1 MKIFKKYANTIID
14 LAEDTVLLSDGKK
27 LKSKGYVN
35 TKQFYKDC
43 TGAISCISLN
53 MISSRVFRL
62 MVGIIVLVSFT
73 STLLGILY
81 DIISP
86 FCLCT
91 NISILCYWSYI
102 CARYIRLKDVLPA
115 IWYFRALSEEYDKNN
130 VLFDVMFKSGIIC
143 NIVPHSNNISSHI
156 TVSDKDEYN
165 MRNNLLYFYWS
176 ISSKDLVDYYIPYS
190 SDYIRWKEKYFSICN
205 FTEIPFRIAMIVIMK
220 SMCKS
225 KSSLIEDEKAIEY
238 FDKLDDDLLSK
249 LVVDTVLNSK
259 KYDIDYFKV
268 AFNTIINSFDEN
280 DFDDGRFEY
289 EVNIIKARIYL
300 AELLKKEGYEIN
312 DDTFEISR
320 ISTSESSGS

>member
-1 MKIFKKYANTIID
+1 MKLKKEEILYSEMIECLKERIIIMKIFKPHANTIID
-14 LAEDTVLLSDGKK
+14 LEKDTMSLSDGKK
-27 LKSKGYVN
+27 LKSRGYVN

-62 MVGIIVLVSFT
+62 MIGIAVLALFT

-86 FCLCT
+86 FGLCI

-143 NIVPHSNNISSHI
+143 NIIPHSINISSYI

-176 ISSKDLVDYYIPYS
+176 ISSKDLVDYIPYS
-190 SDYIRWKEKYFSICN
+190 SDYIRWKEKYFNICN
-205 FTEIPFRIAMIVIMK
+205 FIEIPFRIAMIVIMK

-225 KSSLIEDEKAIEY
+225 SLIEDEKIIEY

-280 DFDDGRFEY
+280 DF
-289 EVNIIKARIYL
+289 III
-300 AELLKKEGYEIN
+300 LKWHL
-312 DDTFEISR
+312 TQL
-320 ISTSESSGS
+320 

>member
-14 LAEDTVLLSDGKK
+14 LAEDTVLLSDGEK
-27 LKSKGYVN
+27 LRPTGYISSR
-35 TKQFYKDC
+35 QFYKDC
-43 TGAISCISLN
+43 TGTISSISLN

-81 DIISP
+81 DAISLSG
-86 FCLCT
+86 LCI

-130 VLFDVMFKSGIIC
+130 ALFDVMFKSGLIC
-143 NIVPHSNNISSHI
+143 NSNIVPHSNNISSDV
-156 TVSDKDEYN
+156 TNELN
-165 MRNNLLYFYWS
+165 MTNNLLHFYWS
-176 ISSKDLVDYYIPYS
+176 ISCKDLVDYILYP
-190 SDYIRWKEKYFSICN
+190 SDYIRWKEKYFNICN
-205 FTEIPFRIAMIVIMK
+205 FIEIPFRIAMIVIIK

-225 KSSLIEDEKAIEY
+225 SLIKDEEAIEY

>member
-14 LAEDTVLLSDGKK
+14 LAKDTVSLSNGKE

-62 MVGIIVLVSFT
+62 MIGIVVLALFT

-86 FCLCT
+86 FCLCI

-115 IWYFRALSEEYDKNN
+115 IWYFKALNEEYDKNDA
-130 VLFDVMFKSGIIC
+130 LFDVVFNSGIIC
-143 NIVPHSNNISSHI
+143 NTEPHTNNISSYI
-156 TVSDKDEYN
+156 SVSDDHY
-165 MRNNLLYFYWS
+165 MTDNLLYFYWS
-176 ISSKDLVDYYIPYS
+176 ISSKDLVDYIPYS
-190 SDYIRWKEKYFSICN
+190 SDYIRWKKKYFNICN
-205 FTEIPFRIAMIVIMK
+205 YIEIPLRIAMIVIMK

-225 KSSLIEDEKAIEY
+225 SLIEDEKVIEY

-249 LVVDTVLNSK
+249 LVVDTALNSK
-259 KYDIDYFKV
+259 KYDIDYFKM
-268 AFNTIINSFDEN
+268 AFNTLINSLNEN
-280 DFDDGRFEY
+280 DFDDGRLEY
-289 EVNIIKARIYL
+289 EVSIIKARIYL
-300 AELLKKEGYEIN
+300 AKLLEKEGYEIN

>member
-27 LKSKGYVN
+27 LKSRGYVN

-62 MVGIIVLVSFT
+62 MAGIIVLASFT

-86 FCLCT
+86 FCLCI
-91 NISILCYWSYI
+91 NISILCYLSYI

-130 VLFDVMFKSGIIC
+130 VIFDVMFKSGIIC
-143 NIVPHSNNISSHI
+143 NIVPRSNNISSYI

-176 ISSKDLVDYYIPYS
+176 ISSKDLVDYIPYS

-225 KSSLIEDEKAIEY
+225 SLIEDEKAIEY

-249 LVVDTVLNSK
+249 LVVDTALNSK
-259 KYDIDYFKV
+259 KYDIDYF
-268 AFNTIINSFDEN
+268 
-280 DFDDGRFEY
+280 
-289 EVNIIKARIYL
+289 IY
-300 AELLKKEGYEIN
+300 
-312 DDTFEISR
+312 FF
-320 ISTSESSGS
+320 

>member
-14 LAEDTVLLSDGKK
+14 LAKDTVSLSNGKE
-27 LKSKGYVN
+27 LKSRGYIN
-35 TKQFYKDC
+35 SRQFYKDC

-62 MVGIIVLVSFT
+62 MIGIVVLASFT

-81 DIISP
+81 DTISL
-86 FCLCT
+86 FGLCV
-91 NISILCYWSYI
+91 NISILFYWSYI
-102 CARYIRLKDVLPA
+102 CARYIRLKDVLPT

-130 VLFDVMFKSGIIC
+130 VLFEVMFKSGIIC
-143 NIVPHSNNISSHI
+143 NIVPHSNNISSDV
-156 TVSDKDEYN
+156 TDELN
-165 MRNNLLYFYWS
+165 MTNNLLYFYWS
-176 ISSKDLVDYYIPYS
+176 ISCEDLVDYIPYS
-190 SDYIRWKEKYFSICN
+190 SDYIRWKEKYFNICN
-205 FTEIPFRIAMIVIMK
+205 FIEIPFRIAMIVIMK
-220 SMCKS
+220 SMC

-289 EVNIIKARIYL
+289 EANIIKARIYL

>member
-27 LKSKGYVN
+27 LKSRGYVN

-43 TGAISCISLN
+43 TGAISSISLN

-62 MVGIIVLVSFT
+62 MAGIIVLASFT

-86 FCLCT
+86 FCLCI

-225 KSSLIEDEKAIEY
+225 SLIEDEKAIEY

-249 LVVDTVLNSK
+249 LVVDTALNSK

-280 DFDDGRFEY
+280 DFDDEQEY
-289 EVNIIKARIYL
+289 KVNIIKSRSYL
-300 AELLKKEGYEIN
+300 AKLLKKEGYEIN

>member
-62 MVGIIVLVSFT
+62 MAGIIVLASFT

-86 FCLCT
+86 FCLCI

-143 NIVPHSNNISSHI
+143 NIVPHSNNISSYI

-225 KSSLIEDEKAIEY
+225 SLIEDEKAIEY

-249 LVVDTVLNSK
+249 LVVDTALNSK
-259 KYDIDYFKV
+259 KYDIDYFK
-268 AFNTIINSFDEN
+268 NGI
-280 DFDDGRFEY
+280 
-289 EVNIIKARIYL
+289 
-300 AELLKKEGYEIN
+300 
-312 DDTFEISR
+312 
-320 ISTSESSGS
+320 

>member
-14 LAEDTVLLSDGKK
+14 LKRDTVSLSDDGEF
-27 LKSKGYVN
+27 KSRGYIN
-35 TKQFYKDC
+35 SRQFYKDC

-62 MVGIIVLVSFT
+62 MIGIVVLALFT

-86 FCLCT
+86 FCLCI

-130 VLFDVMFKSGIIC
+130 VLFDVMFKSGVIC
-143 NIVPHSNNISSHI
+143 NIIPHSNNVSSYI

-176 ISSKDLVDYYIPYS
+176 ISCEDLVDYIPYS
-190 SDYIRWKEKYFSICN
+190 SDYIRWKEKYFNICN
-205 FTEIPFRIAMIVIMK
+205 FIEIPFRIAMIVIIK

-225 KSSLIEDEKAIEY
+225 SLIKDEKVIKY

-249 LVVDTVLNSK
+249 LVVDTALNSK

-268 AFNTIINSFDEN
+268 AFNTIINSSDKN
-280 DFDDGRFEY
+280 DFDDGWFEC
-289 EVNIIKARIYL
+289 EVNIIKSRSYL
-300 AELLKKEGYEIN
+300 AKLLKKEGYEIN

>member
-14 LAEDTVLLSDGKK
+14 LAEDTVLLSDGEKF
-27 LKSKGYVN
+27 KSTGYISSR
-35 TKQFYKDC
+35 QFYKDC

-62 MVGIIVLVSFT
+62 MVGIVVLGLFT
-73 STLLGILY
+73 SILLGILY
-81 DIISP
+81 DAISLSV
-86 FCLCT
+86 LCID
-91 NISILCYWSYI
+91 ISILCYWSYI

-143 NIVPHSNNISSHI
+143 NIIPHSNNISSYI

-176 ISSKDLVDYYIPYS
+176 ISSKDLVDYIPYS
-190 SDYIRWKEKYFSICN
+190 SDYIRWKEKYFNICN
-205 FTEIPFRIAMIVIMK
+205 FIEIPFRIAMIVIMK

-225 KSSLIEDEKAIEY
+225 SLIKDEKAIEY

-249 LVVDTVLNSK
+249 LVTNTVLSSK
-259 KYDIDYFKV
+259 KYYIDCFKV
-268 AFNTIINSFDEN
+268 AFNTIINLFNEN
-280 DFDDGRFEY
+280 DFDNEQEY
-289 EVNIIKARIYL
+289 EVSIIKARIYL